1 MRGSQGRGKT
11 DRISFPSHPLTPCS
25 RATISTKVGQQTRG
39 TRSREGSI
47 YMTSQTAIDD
57 DDAMTT
63 VLTLYSNDNKHP
75 RFPHPLG
82 ADVQA
87 GMHVLCDD

>member
-1 MRGSQGRGKT
+1 
-11 DRISFPSHPLTPCS
+11 
-25 RATISTKVGQQTRG
+25 
-39 TRSREGSI
+39 
-47 YMTSQTAIDD
+47 MTSQTAIDNDDD

-63 VLTLYSNDNKHP
+63 VLTLYSDDNKHP
-75 RFPHPLG
+75 RFPHPLC